1 MIIKRKKPRKPVIDP
16 PTVEMRLT
24 FVEAAIRLN
33 SQQLDRMT
41 TTCKLMLNDFER
53 LLKEK
58 EAAQR
63 NLETLRAEN
72 LMLRNALKP
81 TQRQYS
87 TVL

>member
-1 MIIKRKKPRKPVIDP
+1 MIIKRKKPKPKP
-16 PTVEMRLT
+16 SVEMRLT

-72 LMLRNALKP
+72 LMLRNAL

-87 TVL
+87 TVI